1 MHSYESTIFLKILI
15 KYIGYIP
22 YMSIVTDVFNI
33 HNQLWKVLYISIY
46 VYMKR
51 YSSMNKY

>member
-1 MHSYESTIFLKILI
+1 MHSYESSLFLEILT

-33 HNQLWKVLYISIY
+33 HN
-46 VYMKR
+46 
-51 YSSMNKY
+51 

>member
-15 KYIGYIP
+15 KYIVYIP

-33 HNQLWKVLYISIY
+33 HN
-46 VYMKR
+46 
-51 YSSMNKY
+51 

>member
-1 MHSYESTIFLKILI
+1 MHSYEGSVILKILI

-33 HNQLWKVLYISIY
+33 HN
-46 VYMKR
+46 
-51 YSSMNKY
+51 

>member
-1 MHSYESTIFLKILI
+1 MHSYESSMVLKILI

-33 HNQLWKVLYISIY
+33 HN
-46 VYMKR
+46 
-51 YSSMNKY
+51 

>member
-1 MHSYESTIFLKILI
+1 MHSYESSIVLKILI

-33 HNQLWKVLYISIY
+33 HN
-46 VYMKR
+46 
-51 YSSMNKY
+51 

>member
-15 KYIGYIP
+15 KYISYIP

-33 HNQLWKVLYISIY
+33 HN
-46 VYMKR
+46 
-51 YSSMNKY
+51 

>member
-1 MHSYESTIFLKILI
+1 MHSYESSIILKILI

-33 HNQLWKVLYISIY
+33 HN
-46 VYMKR
+46 
-51 YSSMNKY
+51 

>member
-1 MHSYESTIFLKILI
+1 MYSYESTIFLKILV

-33 HNQLWKVLYISIY
+33 HN
-46 VYMKR
+46 
-51 YSSMNKY
+51 

>member
-1 MHSYESTIFLKILI
+1 MHSYESTILLKILI

-33 HNQLWKVLYISIY
+33 HN
-46 VYMKR
+46 
-51 YSSMNKY
+51 